1 MSKLSDRIEQL
12 IALIRTGTGDDERA
26 RLEDLIEGDDEL
38 REVYSL
44 LRQLEPDGESAL
56 WEQDD
61 KALKVMAA
69 RIIEDFDQGRRNRKG
84 EQGVLVYDSSI
95 VPAPAGVR
103 PAVQDSRELHYKF
116 EDGDMT
122 VSLYR
127 ISPDSFEMIGQV
139 RGTDESSVSSLTLQA
154 GRKVVK
160 SKTDEFGVFRFER
173 VPRRQCELIANR
185 EGSDTLTFVIDL

>member
-1 MSKLSDRIEQL
+1 MSKLSERIEQL
-12 IALIRTGTGDDERA
+12 LALLRTGGGDDEQKS
-26 RLEDLIEGDDEL
+26 LEDLMESDDEL
-38 REVYSL
+38 REVYTL
-44 LRQLEPDGESAL
+44 LQHLERHGEGSF

-61 KALKVMAA
+61 EALKSLAA
-69 RIIEDFDQGRRNRKG
+69 RMIDDFDQGRRNRKG
-84 EQGVLVYDSSI
+84 EQGMLIYDSSL

-139 RGTDESSVSSLTLQA
+139 RGTDEISVSSLTLQA

-173 VPRRQCELIANR
+173 VPRCQCKLIAQR

>member
-12 IALIRTGTGDDERA
+12 LALLRTGSGGDEQES
-26 RLEDLIEGDDEL
+26 LEDLMEGDDEL

-44 LRQLEPDGESAL
+44 LRQLERDGEDSF

-61 KALKVMAA
+61 EALKLLAA
-69 RIIEDFDQGRRNRKG
+69 RIIDDFDRGRRDRKG
-84 EQGVLVYDSSI
+84 EQGVLIYDSSL
-95 VPAPAGVR
+95 VPAPAGIR
-103 PAVQDSRELHYKF
+103 PAVHDSRELHYKF

-139 RGTDESSVSSLTLQA
+139 RGTDKSSVSSLTLQA

-173 VPRRQCELIANR
+173 VPRRQCKLIAQR